1 MNADNRKKDV
11 LILGKS
17 SADRLD
23 DTTIKAQGKYFIITK
38 SGKKTCFS
46 LHFNGRKSFLQTN
59 GVNICQIKAKDSRI
73 KLYLFQKISQ
83 LGT

>member
-46 LHFNGRKSFLQTN
+46 LHFNGRKSFL
-59 GVNICQIKAKDSRI
+59 
-73 KLYLFQKISQ
+73 
-83 LGT
+83 